1 MFLGRTALTRIAV
14 CANAPKCSAAT
25 WSTSIKWCAMSWTSS
40 WAMRSTT
47 VWLVIALPPHTHTH
61 SHISLNLNRI
71 SIGVR
76 YERVQHDGPKVRV
89 ITIQHPLFTPYFT
102 DGGLK
107 GKPLADVETGIFGAA
122 GRHMMAHNGWVMSAD
137 PLRDF
142 ARPNE
147 GRGNVYLKR
156 ELIAWGDSVKLR

>member
-1 MFLGRTALTRIAV
+1 MFRDHLEHLNQVVRNELDEFMGYAIDNGLAGN
-14 CANAPKCSAAT
+14 CPAT
-25 WSTSIKWCAMSWTSS
+25 T
-40 WAMRSTT
+40 
-47 VWLVIALPPHTHTH
+47 HTHTH
-61 SHISLNLNRI
+61 SHRSLNLNRI

-107 GKPLADVETGIFGAA
+107 GKPLADVETEIFGAA